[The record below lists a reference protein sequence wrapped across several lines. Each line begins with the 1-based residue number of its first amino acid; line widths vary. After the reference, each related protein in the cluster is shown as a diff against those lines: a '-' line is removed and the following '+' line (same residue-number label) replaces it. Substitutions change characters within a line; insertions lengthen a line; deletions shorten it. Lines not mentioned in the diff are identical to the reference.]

1 MKSPTPELSRT
12 YPEATDEAWR
22 DLLASSLKNDTDA
35 SVVLNKLTRKTLEG
49 IDIRPLYTEE
59 NLNSQVTLQDPRRV
73 SIHQTQAGSSTDT
86 VDDYGGWDIR
96 QTVREKTLAD
106 ANRVVLDE
114 LTQGCNSIHLSVAGP
129 PTTDTTCA
137 TSASLIV
144 QTEDD
149 LHTLMNGVYLDM
161 VTVSMQPALPDKDLW
176 QWWQNLYQSYQ
187 RETGSNESDAPVES
201 SLGSGLQLNG
211 NLFSPDATSG
221 NGNSDR
227 ENFRHIIEDALQS
240 DLNNVQGS
248 SLYAVD
254 MTAWHNQGSN
264 NVQDVAIACATGV
277 EYLRLLCDLGLTLA
291 DANRQIVFHLSVDTD
306 FFNNIAKLRALRA
319 TWHHVLAQCSP
330 NNDTSSLLP
339 NLLPNL
345 LPKVHAHTS
354 LRMLSTLDA
363 DNNQLRNT
371 IACAAA
377 ILGGADCISVE
388 AHRPTDAIQP
398 FPALSPSA
406 DTRRIARNIQH
417 VLKHESQ
424 LHRIQDPLG
433 GSFFIENLTSEMAAS
448 AWTLFQE
455 IESKGGMTVNL
466 DNGMLS
472 DLIET
477 NRLQRAEQL
486 AVRKRIQVGVSEFVA
501 PDASVQTGK
510 QSQAENHSQK
520 EVTKIRRDAEV
531 FETLRQRTLNT
542 CSTISID
549 ASETTQRQQCLLLCF
564 GSSTMY
570 RARATFAR
578 NLLAVAGLDSRDHV
592 LALKT
597 SDEPGTPA
605 STIEQLDMSAIPNP
619 KGSVV
624 VLCADND
631 SYASIA
637 NPLAKQLKDAGAS
650 LVILAGKNN
659 DIAGLQ
665 ESVNWDL
672 NLFMGCNVMAL
683 AEDILQTA
691 KMQAGRTNG

>member
-35 SVVLNKLTRKTLEG
+35 SAVLNKLTRKTLEG

-59 NLNSQVTLQDPRRV
+59 DLNSQVTLQDPRRV
-73 SIHQTQAGSSTDT
+73 SIHQTQAGSSLDT
-86 VDDYGGWDIR
+86 EEDYGGWDIR
-96 QTVREKTLAD
+96 QTVRETTLAD

-114 LTQGCNSIHLSVAGP
+114 LTQGCNSIHLSVAAPATTVP
-129 PTTDTTCA
+129 PA
-137 TSASLIV
+137 AGSTSAPLVI
-144 QTEDD
+144 QTEAD

-176 QWWQNLYQSYQ
+176 QWWRNFYQSYN
-187 RETGSNESDAPVES
+187 RETGNNKSDAALS
-201 SLGSGLQLNG
+201 SGLESGLQLNG
-211 NLFSPDATSG
+211 NLFSPITTAVE
-221 NGNSDR
+221 NGDR
-227 ENFRHIIEDALQS
+227 ENFLHIIKQALQS
-240 DLNNVQGS
+240 DSNNAQAS
-248 SLYAVD
+248 SLCAVD
-254 MTAWHNQGSN
+254 MTDWHNQGSN

-319 TWHHVLAQCSP
+319 TWHHVLAQCSA
-330 NNDTSSLLP
+330 DQKTSDPLP
-339 NLLPNL
+339 NLLPRI
-345 LPKVHAHTS
+345 HAHTS

-398 FPALSPSA
+398 FPALAPSA

-510 QSQAENHSQK
+510 QSQAENQSQK
-520 EVTKIRRDAEV
+520 EVTRIRRDADV

-542 CSTISID
+542 CPTISID
-549 ASETTQRQQCLLLCF
+549 ATETTQRQQCLLLCF

-597 SDEPGTPA
+597 SDKPGTPA

-631 SYASIA
+631 SYASFA
-637 NPLAKQLKDAGAS
+637 NPLAEQLKDAGAS
-650 LVILAGKNN
+650 LVILAGKNS
-659 DIAGLQ
+659 DIAGLE

-691 KMQAGRTNG
+691 KMQAGQTNG